1 MAEFFAHAL
10 SLVSSPSVLLL
21 ITIGVLFGI
30 IGGSIPGFT
39 VTMAILVVFPFT
51 FAMDPVSGVSIMIG
65 VFVGGYSGG
74 LVSGIMLGIPGT
86 PSSITTVY
94 DGYPMALKGEP
105 GRALGIGVLASFI
118 GTVISVAVLVLFGP
132 LLAKFSMNFRPWEI
146 STLILFALTLVAGLS
161 NGRLLKGMLAA
172 ALGLLITTVGY
183 DRNSNIRF
191 DFDLPAFSSGF
202 EILPVMIGIFAF
214 SQLMENIEKL
224 GNKDTAQKNVSMNV
238 TIPYAKIVKDIMG
251 QKINTLRS
259 SLIGSLVGALP
270 GTGGTVANFI
280 SYDQAKKFSRHPEK
294 FGTGIPNGIIASEAS
309 NSAVAGGAF
318 VPTLA
323 LGIPGDLPMAI
334 MMGVLILHGITPG
347 PLMFEQN
354 PVLVGAIYASL
365 LIGAIVMVLCQLLL
379 VRWFARIAL
388 IPQQILVPVVLMLCA
403 IGAYA
408 LNNNLFDIWVLFGF
422 GIIGYLLWKADVP
435 LTPLILGVVLGN
447 NLEQQLFRALELNG
461 SWLTFLTRP
470 LSATFIALSVLSVI
484 LALRQ
489 NKKINMQHTHDGSSS
504 PQNRASTSDHKP

>member
-1 MAEFFAHAL
+1 M
-10 SLVSSPSVLLL
+10 V
-21 ITIGVLFGI
+21 
-30 IGGSIPGFT
+30 
-39 VTMAILVVFPFT
+39 
-51 FAMDPVSGVSIMIG
+51 G

-74 LVSGIMLGIPGT
+74 IVSGVMLGIPGT

-94 DGYPMALKGEP
+94 DGYPMAQKGEP
-105 GRALGIGVLASFI
+105 GRALGIGVAASFL
-118 GTVISVAVLVLFGP
+118 GTLISVAVLVFFGP
-132 LLAKFSMNFRPWEI
+132 LIASFSMNFRPWEI
-146 STLILFALTLVAGLS
+146 TALIVFALTLVAGLS
-161 NGRLLKGMLAA
+161 NGALLKGLLAA
-172 ALGLLITTVGY
+172 VLGLLITTVGY
-183 DRNSNIRF
+183 DRNSNLRF
-191 DFDLPAFSSGF
+191 DFGLPALSSGF

-214 SQLMENIEKL
+214 SQLMGNLEKL
-224 GNKDTAQKNVSMNV
+224 RDNGGSGGQGVDTGVA
-238 TIPYAKIVKDIMG
+238 IPYRQIVRDMAG
-251 QKINTLRS
+251 QKLNTLRS

-280 SYDQAKKFSRHPEK
+280 SYDQAKKFSRHPER
-294 FGTGIPNGIIASEAS
+294 FGTGIPDGIVASESS

-365 LIGAIVMVLCQLLL
+365 LIGAVIMVTCQLLL
-379 VRWFARIAL
+379 VRWFAKISL

-403 IGAYA
+403 IGSYA
-408 LNNNLFDIWVLFGF
+408 LNNNLFDIWVLFAF
-422 GIIGYLLWKADVP
+422 GILGYLLWKAGVP

-447 NLEQQLFRALELNG
+447 NLERQLFRALELDS

-470 LSATFIALSVLSVI
+470 LSALFLALAVVSVI
-484 LALRQ
+484 FSLY
-489 NKKINMQHTHDGSSS
+489 
-504 PQNRASTSDHKP
+504 QNRKIQRNQLKARGSDA

>member
-1 MAEFFAHAL
+1 MTNFFLQALAE
-10 SLVSSPSVLLL
+10 VGTPSVLGL
-21 ITIGVLFGI
+21 IVLGVLFGI

-51 FAMDPVSGVSIMIG
+51 FAMDPVSGVSLMVG

-74 LVSGIMLGIPGT
+74 IVSGVMLGIPGT

-94 DGYPMALKGEP
+94 DGYPMAQKGEP
-105 GRALGIGVLASFI
+105 GRALGIGVAASFL
-118 GTVISVAVLVLFGP
+118 GTIISVAVLVFFGP
-132 LLAKFSMNFRPWEI
+132 LIASFSMNFRPWEI
-146 STLILFALTLVAGLS
+146 TALIVFALTLVAGLS
-161 NGRLLKGMLAA
+161 NGALLKGLLAA

-183 DRNSNIRF
+183 DRNSNLRF
-191 DFDLPAFSSGF
+191 DFGIPAFGSGF

-214 SQLMENIEKL
+214 SQLLGNIEKL
-224 GNKDTAQKNVSMNV
+224 KDEKSETKKIDTNVS
-238 TIPYAKIVKDIMG
+238 IPYGQILKDMAG
-251 QKINTLRS
+251 QKLNTLRS

-270 GTGGTVANFI
+270 GTGGTVANFL
-280 SYDQAKKFSRHPEK
+280 SYDQAKKFSKTPEE
-294 FGTGIPNGIIASEAS
+294 FGKGTPSGIVASEAS

-347 PLMFEQN
+347 PMMFEQN

-365 LIGAIVMVLCQLLL
+365 LIGAVVMVLCNLLL
-379 VRWFARIAL
+379 VRWFAKISL

-408 LNNNLFDIWVLFGF
+408 LNNNLFDIWVLFIF
-422 GIIGYLLWKADVP
+422 GIIGYLLWKAEVP

-447 NLEQQLFRALELNG
+447 NLERQLFRALELNE
-461 SWLTFLTRP
+461 SWWTFLTRP
-470 LSATFIALSVLSVI
+470 LSALF
-484 LALRQ
+484 LALAVASILFSLYQDR
-489 NKKINMQHTHDGSSS
+489 KIQRLKNAAQ
-504 PQNRASTSDHKP
+504 QENI

>member
-1 MAEFFAHAL
+1 MADFFLQAL
-10 SLVSSPSVLLL
+10 GQVGSPVVLAL

-30 IGGSIPGFT
+30 IGGCIPGFT

-51 FAMDPVSGVSIMIG
+51 FAMDPVSGVSLMVG

-94 DGYPMALKGEP
+94 DGYPMAQKGEP
-105 GRALGIGVLASFI
+105 GRALGIGVAASFI
-118 GTVISVAVLVLFGP
+118 GTLISVAVLVFFGP
-132 LLAKFSMNFRPWEI
+132 LIASYSMKFRPWEI
-146 STLILFALTLVAGLS
+146 TSLIVFALTLVAGLS
-161 NGRLLKGMLAA
+161 NGAMLKGLLAA
-172 ALGLLITTVGY
+172 VLGLLITTVGY
-183 DRNSNIRF
+183 DRNSNLRF
-191 DFDLPAFSSGF
+191 DFDLPVLGSGF

-214 SQLMENIEKL
+214 SQLMGNLEKL
-224 GNKDTAQKNVSMNV
+224 RDDKSDIKEVNTDVS
-238 TIPYAKIVKDIMG
+238 IPYRQILVDMSR

-280 SYDQAKKFSRHPEK
+280 SYDQAKKMSRHPER
-294 FGTGIPNGIIASEAS
+294 FGTGTPDGIVASEAS

-365 LIGAIVMVLCQLLL
+365 LIGAVVMVLSQLLL
-379 VRWFARIAL
+379 VRWFAKISL
-388 IPQQILVPVVLMLCA
+388 IPQQVLVPVVLMLCA
-403 IGAYA
+403 VGAFA
-408 LNNNLFDIWVLFGF
+408 LNNNLFDVWVLFIF
-422 GIIGYLLWKADVP
+422 GVLGYLLWKAEVP
-435 LTPLILGVVLGN
+435 LTPLILGVVLGDN
-447 NLEQQLFRALELNG
+447 MERQLFRALELDG

-470 LSATFIALSVLSVI
+470 LSALF
-484 LALRQ
+484 LALAVVSL
-489 NKKINMQHTHDGSSS
+489 IFSLY
-504 PQNRASTSDHKP
+504 QNRKIRLHTLETKGGDA

>member
-1 MAEFFAHAL
+1 MADFFLQAL
-10 SLVSSPSVLLL
+10 GQVSSPSVLFL
-21 ITIGVLFGI
+21 ILIGVLFGI

-51 FAMDPVSGVSIMIG
+51 FAMDPVSGVSLMVG

-74 LVSGIMLGIPGT
+74 IVSGVMLGIPGT

-94 DGYPMALKGEP
+94 DGYPMAQKGEP
-105 GRALGIGVLASFI
+105 GRALGIGVAASFI
-118 GTVISVAVLVLFGP
+118 GTLISVAVLVFFGP
-132 LLAKFSMNFRPWEI
+132 LIAGFSMNFRPWEI
-146 STLILFALTLVAGLS
+146 TALILFALTLVAGLS
-161 NGRLLKGMLAA
+161 SGALLKGLLAA

-183 DRNSNIRF
+183 DRNSNLRF
-191 DFDLPAFSSGF
+191 DFGLPALSSGF
-202 EILPVMIGIFAF
+202 EILPVMIGVFAF
-214 SQLMENIEKL
+214 SQLLGNLEKL
-224 GNKDTAQKNVSMNV
+224 RDDPHAAAKGIDTNVA
-238 TIPYAKIVKDIMG
+238 IPYRTILRDMAG
-251 QKINTLRS
+251 QKLNTLRS

-280 SYDQAKKFSRHPEK
+280 SYDQAKKFSRHPER
-294 FGTGIPNGIIASEAS
+294 FGTGTPDGIVASEAS

-365 LIGAIVMVLCQLLL
+365 LIGAVVMVLCQLLL
-379 VRWFARIAL
+379 VRWFAKISL

-422 GIIGYLLWKADVP
+422 GLLGYLLWKAEVP

-447 NLEQQLFRALELNG
+447 NLERQLFRALELDD
-461 SWLTFLTRP
+461 SWMTFLTRP
-470 LSATFIALSVLSVI
+470 LSALF
-484 LALRQ
+484 LALAAASIVFSLYQDR
-489 NKKINMQHTHDGSSS
+489 KIRMNQQKARDAR
-504 PQNRASTSDHKP
+504 P

>member
-1 MAEFFAHAL
+1 MAEFFTHAL
-10 SLVSSPSVLLL
+10 TLVGSPSVLLL
-21 ITIGVLFGI
+21 IFIGVLFGI

-51 FAMDPVSGVSIMIG
+51 FAMDPVSGVSVMIG

-74 LVSGIMLGIPGT
+74 LVSGVMLGIPGT

-94 DGYPMALKGEP
+94 DGYPMALRGEP
-105 GRALGIGVLASFI
+105 GRALGVGVLASFI

-172 ALGLLITTVGY
+172 AIGLLITTFGY
-183 DRNSNIRF
+183 DRNSNVRF
-191 DFDLPAFSSGF
+191 DFDLPLLSSGF
-202 EILPVMIGIFAF
+202 EILPVMIGVFAF
-214 SQLMENIEKL
+214 SQLMENIEKIHRRDSHQTS
-224 GNKDTAQKNVSMNV
+224 GISVSV
-238 TIPYAKIVKDIMG
+238 QIPYRKILKDISS

-280 SYDQAKKFSRHPEK
+280 SYDQAKKFSSQPQK
-294 FGTGIPNGIIASEAS
+294 FGTGVPDGIIASEAS

-354 PVLVGAIYASL
+354 PVLVGAIYVSL
-365 LIGAIVMVLCQLLL
+365 LIAAIAMVLCQLLL

-388 IPQQILVPVVLMLCA
+388 IPQQILVPIVLMLCA

-422 GIIGYLLWKADVP
+422 GIFGYLLWKADVP
-435 LTPLILGVVLGN
+435 LAPLILGVVLGN
-447 NLEQQLFRALELNG
+447 NLEQQLFRALELD
-461 SWLTFLTRP
+461 SSLMTFFTRP
-470 LSATFIALSVLSVI
+470 LSACFIALSVASVL
-484 LALRQ
+484 LAVF
-489 NKKINMQHTHDGSSS
+489 
-504 PQNRASTSDHKP
+504 QNRKIKRYAMENTDASAKE

>member
-1 MAEFFAHAL
+1 MTNFFLQALAE
-10 SLVSSPSVLLL
+10 VGTPSVLGL
-21 ITIGVLFGI
+21 IVIGVLFGI

-51 FAMDPVSGVSIMIG
+51 FAMDPVSGVSLMVG

-74 LVSGIMLGIPGT
+74 IVSGVMLGIPGT

-94 DGYPMALKGEP
+94 DGYPMAQKGEP
-105 GRALGIGVLASFI
+105 GRALGIGVASSFL
-118 GTVISVAVLVLFGP
+118 GTIISVAVLVFFGP
-132 LLAKFSMNFRPWEI
+132 LIANFSMNFRPWEI
-146 STLILFALTLVAGLS
+146 TALIVFALTLVAGLS
-161 NGRLLKGMLAA
+161 SGALLKGLMAA

-183 DRNSNIRF
+183 DRNSNLRF
-191 DFDLPAFSSGF
+191 DFGLPAMGSGF

-214 SQLMENIEKL
+214 SQLLGNIEKL
-224 GNKDTAQKNVSMNV
+224 KDEKSETQKIDTNV
-238 TIPYAKIVKDIMG
+238 TIPYGQIIKDMAG
-251 QKINTLRS
+251 QKLNTLRS

-270 GTGGTVANFI
+270 GTGGTVANFL
-280 SYDQAKKFSRHPEK
+280 SYDQAKKFSRRPEE
-294 FGTGIPNGIIASEAS
+294 FGTGIPSGIVASEAS

-347 PLMFEQN
+347 PMMFEQN

-365 LIGAIVMVLCQLLL
+365 LIGAVVMVLCNLLL
-379 VRWFARIAL
+379 VRWFAKISL

-408 LNNNLFDIWVLFGF
+408 LNNNLFDIWVLFIF
-422 GIIGYLLWKADVP
+422 GIIGYLLWKAEVP
-435 LTPLILGVVLGN
+435 LTPLILGVVLGD
-447 NLEQQLFRALELNG
+447 NLERQLFRALELNE

-470 LSATFIALSVLSVI
+470 LSALFLTLAVASI
-484 LALRQ
+484 LFSLYQDR
-489 NKKINMQHTHDGSSS
+489 KIQRLKGL
-504 PQNRASTSDHKP
+504 

>member
-1 MAEFFAHAL
+1 MTEFFTHAL
-10 SLVSSPSVLLL
+10 SLVASPSVLLL
-21 ITIGVLFGI
+21 IFTGVLFGI

-51 FAMDPVSGVSIMIG
+51 FAMDPVSGVSIMVG

-74 LVSGIMLGIPGT
+74 LVSGVMLGIPGT

-105 GRALGIGVLASFI
+105 GRALGVGVLASFI
-118 GTVISVAVLVLFGP
+118 GTIISVAVLVLFGP

-172 ALGLLITTVGY
+172 ALGLFITTVGY

-191 DFDLPAFSSGF
+191 DFDSTLLSSGF

-214 SQLMENIEKL
+214 SQLMENIEKNSST
-224 GNKDTAQKNVSMNV
+224 GSKKDNEIPVSV
-238 TIPYAKIVKDIMG
+238 RIPYKTIVKDIFSH
-251 QKINTLRS
+251 KVNTIRS
-259 SLIGSLVGALP
+259 SLIGSFVGALP

-280 SYDQAKKFSRHPEK
+280 SYDQAKKFSSQPQK
-294 FGTGIPNGIIASEAS
+294 FGTGDPAGIIASEAS

-354 PVLVGAIYASL
+354 PVLVGAVYVSL
-365 LIGAIVMVLCQLLL
+365 LMAAVAMVLCQLLL

-388 IPQQILVPVVLMLCA
+388 IPQEILVPIVLMLCA

-422 GIIGYLLWKADVP
+422 GIFGYLLWKADVP
-435 LTPLILGVVLGN
+435 LAPLILGVVLGQ
-447 NLEQQLFRALELNG
+447 NLEQQLFRALELDSNL
-461 SWLTFLTRP
+461 LTFLTRP
-470 LSATFIALSVLSVI
+470 LSALFIALSIASIVLSI
-484 LALRQ
+484 MQ
-489 NKKINMQHTHDGSSS
+489 NKKMKSR
-504 PQNRASTSDHKP
+504 PSDSKAT

>member
-1 MAEFFAHAL
+1 MADFFLQAL
-10 SLVSSPSVLLL
+10 GQVSSPSVLLL
-21 ITIGVLFGI
+21 ILVGVLFGI

-51 FAMDPVSGVSIMIG
+51 FAMDPVSGVSLMVG

-74 LVSGIMLGIPGT
+74 IVSGVMLGIPGT

-94 DGYPMALKGEP
+94 DGYPMAQNGQP
-105 GRALGIGVLASFI
+105 GRALGIGVAASFL
-118 GTVISVAVLVLFGP
+118 GTLISVAVLVFFGP
-132 LLAKFSMNFRPWEI
+132 LIASFSMNFRPWEI
-146 STLILFALTLVAGLS
+146 TALIIFALTLVAGLS
-161 NGRLLKGMLAA
+161 NGALLKGLLAA

-183 DRNSNIRF
+183 DRNSNLRF
-191 DFDLPAFSSGF
+191 DFGIPALSSGF

-214 SQLMENIEKL
+214 SQLLGNLEKL
-224 GNKDTAQKNVSMNV
+224 RDDPQGAGRNVDTNVA
-238 TIPYAKIVKDIMG
+238 IPYGTILKDMAG
-251 QKINTLRS
+251 QKLNTLRS

-280 SYDQAKKFSRHPEK
+280 SYDQAKKFSRHPER
-294 FGTGIPNGIIASEAS
+294 FGKGTPDGIVASEAS

-365 LIGAIVMVLCQLLL
+365 LIGAVVMVLCQLML
-379 VRWFARIAL
+379 VRWFAKISL
-388 IPQQILVPVVLMLCA
+388 IPQQVLVPVVLMLCA

-408 LNNNLFDIWVLFGF
+408 LNNNLFDIWVLFIF
-422 GIIGYLLWKADVP
+422 GLLGYLLWKAEVP

-447 NLEQQLFRALELNG
+447 NLERQLFRALELDD
-461 SWLTFLTRP
+461 SWMTFLTRP
-470 LSATFIALSVLSVI
+470 LSALF
-484 LALRQ
+484 LALAVASIVFSLYQDR
-489 NKKINMQHTHDGSSS
+489 KIQR
-504 PQNRASTSDHKP
+504 NRLKAQQGDA

>member
-1 MAEFFAHAL
+1 MADFFLQAL
-10 SLVSSPSVLLL
+10 GQVSSPAVLAL

-51 FAMDPVSGVSIMIG
+51 FAMDPVSGVSLMVG

-94 DGYPMALKGEP
+94 DGYQMAQKGEP
-105 GRALGIGVLASFI
+105 GRALGIGVAASFV
-118 GTVISVAVLVLFGP
+118 GTVISVAVLVFFGP
-132 LLAKFSMNFRPWEI
+132 LIASYSMNFRPWEI
-146 STLILFALTLVAGLS
+146 TGLIVFALTLVAGLS
-161 NGRLLKGMLAA
+161 SGALIKGLLAA
-172 ALGLLITTVGY
+172 VLGLLITTVGY
-183 DRNSNIRF
+183 DRNSNLRF
-191 DFDLPAFSSGF
+191 DFGVPALGSGF

-214 SQLMENIEKL
+214 SQLMGNLEKL
-224 GNKDTAQKNVSMNV
+224 RDDQNKVKGVDTSV
-238 TIPYAKIVKDIMG
+238 TIPYRLILKDMAG
-251 QKINTLRS
+251 QKLNTLRS

-280 SYDQAKKFSRHPEK
+280 SYDQAKKFSRHPET
-294 FGTGIPNGIIASEAS
+294 FGTGTPSGIVASEAS

-354 PVLVGAIYASL
+354 PILVGAIYASL
-365 LIGAIVMVLCQLLL
+365 LIGAVIMVLCQLLL
-379 VRWFARIAL
+379 VRWFAKISL
-388 IPQQILVPVVLMLCA
+388 IPQEVLVPVVLMLCA
-403 IGAYA
+403 IGSYA
-408 LNNNLFDIWVLFGF
+408 LNNNLFDIWVLFVF
-422 GIIGYLLWKADVP
+422 GVIGYLLWKAAVP

-447 NLEQQLFRALELNG
+447 NLERQLFRALELDG
-461 SWLTFLTRP
+461 SWMTFLTRP
-470 LSATFIALSVLSVI
+470 LSALFLALAVVSVI
-484 LALRQ
+484 FSLYQDR
-489 NKKINMQHTHDGSSS
+489 KIQYNQQQAQRGDG
-504 PQNRASTSDHKP
+504 

>member
-1 MAEFFAHAL
+1 MTNFFLQALAE
-10 SLVSSPSVLLL
+10 VGTPSVLGL
-21 ITIGVLFGI
+21 IVIGVLFGI

-51 FAMDPVSGVSIMIG
+51 FAMDPVSGVSLMVG

-74 LVSGIMLGIPGT
+74 IVSGVMLGIPGT

-94 DGYPMALKGEP
+94 DGYPMAQKGEP
-105 GRALGIGVLASFI
+105 GRALGIGVASSFL
-118 GTVISVAVLVLFGP
+118 GTIISVAVLVFFGP
-132 LLAKFSMNFRPWEI
+132 LIASFSMNFRPWEI
-146 STLILFALTLVAGLS
+146 TALIVFALTLVAGLS
-161 NGRLLKGMLAA
+161 SGALLKGLMAA

-183 DRNSNIRF
+183 DRNSNLRF
-191 DFDLPAFSSGF
+191 DFGLPAMGSGF

-214 SQLMENIEKL
+214 SQLLGNIEKL
-224 GNKDTAQKNVSMNV
+224 KDEKSETKKIDTNV
-238 TIPYAKIVKDIMG
+238 TIPYGQIIKDMAG
-251 QKINTLRS
+251 QKLNTLRS

-270 GTGGTVANFI
+270 GTGGTVANFL
-280 SYDQAKKFSRHPEK
+280 SYDQAKKFSKHPEE
-294 FGTGIPNGIIASEAS
+294 FGTGTPSGIVASEAS

-347 PLMFEQN
+347 PMMFEQN

-365 LIGAIVMVLCQLLL
+365 LIGAVVMVLCNLLL
-379 VRWFARIAL
+379 VRWFAKISL

-408 LNNNLFDIWVLFGF
+408 LNNNLFDIWVLFIF
-422 GIIGYLLWKADVP
+422 GIIGYLLWKAEVP
-435 LTPLILGVVLGN
+435 LTPLILGVVLGD
-447 NLEQQLFRALELNG
+447 NLERQLFRALELNE
-461 SWLTFLTRP
+461 SWMTFLTRP
-470 LSATFIALSVLSVI
+470 LSALF
-484 LALRQ
+484 LALAVASILFSLYQDRKIQ
-489 NKKINMQHTHDGSSS
+489 RLKKAALRENI
-504 PQNRASTSDHKP
+504 

>member
-1 MAEFFAHAL
+1 MADFFLQAL
-10 SLVSSPSVLLL
+10 FQVSSPSVLLL
-21 ITIGVLFGI
+21 ILAGVLFGI

-51 FAMDPVSGVSIMIG
+51 FAMDPVSGVSLMVG

-74 LVSGIMLGIPGT
+74 IVSGVMLGIPGT

-94 DGYPMALKGEP
+94 DGYPMAQNGEP
-105 GRALGIGVLASFI
+105 GRALGIGVAASFL
-118 GTVISVAVLVLFGP
+118 GTLISVAVLVFFGP
-132 LLAKFSMNFRPWEI
+132 LIASFSMNFRPWEI
-146 STLILFALTLVAGLS
+146 TALIIFALTLVAGLS
-161 NGRLLKGMLAA
+161 NGALLKGLLAA
-172 ALGLLITTVGY
+172 VLGLLITTVGY
-183 DRNSNIRF
+183 DRNSNLRF
-191 DFDLPAFSSGF
+191 DFGIPAFSSGF

-214 SQLMENIEKL
+214 SQLLGNLEKL
-224 GNKDTAQKNVSMNV
+224 RDDPGSGSGRVDTNVA
-238 TIPYAKIVKDIMG
+238 IPYGRILKDMAK
-251 QKINTLRS
+251 QKLNILRS

-280 SYDQAKKFSRHPEK
+280 SYDQAKKFSRHPER
-294 FGTGIPNGIIASEAS
+294 FGTGTPDGIVASEAS

-365 LIGAIVMVLCQLLL
+365 LIGAVVMVLCQLLL
-379 VRWFARIAL
+379 VRWFAKISL

-422 GIIGYLLWKADVP
+422 GLLGYLLWKAEVP

-447 NLEQQLFRALELNG
+447 NLERQLFRALELEE
-461 SWLTFLTRP
+461 SWMTFLTRP
-470 LSATFIALSVLSVI
+470 LSALF
-484 LALRQ
+484 LALAVASIVFSLYQDR
-489 NKKINMQHTHDGSSS
+489 KIRMNQQQAQD
-504 PQNRASTSDHKP
+504 A

>member
-1 MAEFFAHAL
+1 MTNFFLQAL
-10 SLVSSPSVLLL
+10 TEVGSPSVLGL
-21 ITIGVLFGI
+21 ILIGVLFGI

-51 FAMDPVSGVSIMIG
+51 FAMDPVSGVSLMVG

-74 LVSGIMLGIPGT
+74 IVSGVMLGIPGT

-94 DGYPMALKGEP
+94 DGYPMAQKGEP
-105 GRALGIGVLASFI
+105 GRALGIGVAASFL
-118 GTVISVAVLVLFGP
+118 GTLFSVAVLVFFGP
-132 LLAKFSMNFRPWEI
+132 LIASFSMNFRPWEI
-146 STLILFALTLVAGLS
+146 TALIVFALTLVAGLS
-161 NGRLLKGMLAA
+161 NGALLKGLLAA

-183 DRNSNIRF
+183 DRNSNLRF
-191 DFDLPAFSSGF
+191 DFGLPALGSGF

-214 SQLMENIEKL
+214 SQLLGNIEKI
-224 GNKDTAQKNVSMNV
+224 KDEGHDAKKVDTNV
-238 TIPYAKIVKDIMG
+238 TIPYGQIIKDMAG
-251 QKINTLRS
+251 QKLNTLRS

-270 GTGGTVANFI
+270 GTGGTVANFL
-280 SYDQAKKFSRHPEK
+280 SYDQAKKFSRHPEE
-294 FGTGIPNGIIASEAS
+294 FGTGTPSGIVASEAS

-347 PLMFEQN
+347 PMMFEQN

-365 LIGAIVMVLCQLLL
+365 LIGAVVMVLCNLLL
-379 VRWFARIAL
+379 VRWFAKISL

-408 LNNNLFDIWVLFGF
+408 LNNNLFDIWVLFIF
-422 GIIGYLLWKADVP
+422 GVIGYLLWKAEVP
-435 LTPLILGVVLGN
+435 LTPLILGVVLGE
-447 NLEQQLFRALELNG
+447 NLERQLFRALELNDN
-461 SWLTFLTRP
+461 WLTFLTRP
-470 LSATFIALSVLSVI
+470 LSALF
-484 LALRQ
+484 LALAIASILFSLYQDR
-489 NKKINMQHTHDGSSS
+489 KIRRLKQAAQKENV
-504 PQNRASTSDHKP
+504 

>member
-1 MAEFFAHAL
+1 MADFFLQAL
-10 SLVSSPSVLLL
+10 GQVGSPMVLAL

-30 IGGSIPGFT
+30 IGGCIPGFT

-51 FAMDPVSGVSIMIG
+51 FAMDPISGVSLMVG

-94 DGYPMALKGEP
+94 DGYPMAQKGEP
-105 GRALGIGVLASFI
+105 GRALGIGVAASFI
-118 GTVISVAVLVLFGP
+118 GTLISVAVLVFFGP
-132 LLAKFSMNFRPWEI
+132 LIASYSMKFRPWEI
-146 STLILFALTLVAGLS
+146 TSLIVFALTLVAGLS
-161 NGRLLKGMLAA
+161 NGAMLKGLLAA

-183 DRNSNIRF
+183 DRNSNLRF
-191 DFDLPAFSSGF
+191 DFDLPVLGSGF

-214 SQLMENIEKL
+214 SQLMGNLEKL
-224 GNKDTAQKNVSMNV
+224 RDDKSDIKDVNTNVA
-238 TIPYAKIVKDIMG
+238 IPYRQILVDMSR
-251 QKINTLRS
+251 QKINTVRS

-280 SYDQAKKFSRHPEK
+280 SYDQAKKMSRHPER
-294 FGTGIPNGIIASEAS
+294 FGTGTPDGIVASEAS

-365 LIGAIVMVLCQLLL
+365 LIGAVVMVLSQLLL
-379 VRWFARIAL
+379 VRWFAKISL
-388 IPQQILVPVVLMLCA
+388 IPQQVLVPVVLMLCA
-403 IGAYA
+403 VGAFA
-408 LNNNLFDIWVLFGF
+408 LNNNLFDVWVLFIF
-422 GIIGYLLWKADVP
+422 GILGYLLWKAEVP
-435 LTPLILGVVLGN
+435 LTPLILGVVLGDN
-447 NLEQQLFRALELNG
+447 MERQLFRALELDS

-470 LSATFIALSVLSVI
+470 LSALF
-484 LALRQ
+484 LALAVV
-489 NKKINMQHTHDGSSS
+489 SLLFSLY
-504 PQNRASTSDHKP
+504 QNRKIRLHALETKGE

>member
-1 MAEFFAHAL
+1 MTNFFLQALAE
-10 SLVSSPSVLLL
+10 VGTPSVLGL
-21 ITIGVLFGI
+21 IVIGVLFGI

-51 FAMDPVSGVSIMIG
+51 FAMDPVSGVSLMVG

-74 LVSGIMLGIPGT
+74 IVSGVMLGIPGT

-94 DGYPMALKGEP
+94 DGYPMAQKGEP
-105 GRALGIGVLASFI
+105 GRALGIGVAASFL
-118 GTVISVAVLVLFGP
+118 GTIISVAVLVFFGP
-132 LLAKFSMNFRPWEI
+132 LIASFSMNFRPWEI
-146 STLILFALTLVAGLS
+146 TALIVFALTLVAGLS
-161 NGRLLKGMLAA
+161 NGALLKGLLAA

-183 DRNSNIRF
+183 DRNSNLRF
-191 DFDLPAFSSGF
+191 DFGIPALGSGF

-214 SQLMENIEKL
+214 SQLLGNIEKL
-224 GNKDTAQKNVSMNV
+224 KDEKSEAKKIDTNVM
-238 TIPYAKIVKDIMG
+238 IPYGQILKDMGG
-251 QKINTLRS
+251 QKLNTLRS
-259 SLIGSLVGALP
+259 ALIGSLVGALP
-270 GTGGTVANFI
+270 GTGGTVANFL
-280 SYDQAKKFSRHPEK
+280 SYDQAKKFSKHPEE
-294 FGTGIPNGIIASEAS
+294 FGKGIPSGIVASESS

-347 PLMFEQN
+347 PMMFEQN

-365 LIGAIVMVLCQLLL
+365 LIGAVVMVLCNLLL
-379 VRWFARIAL
+379 VRWFAKISL

-408 LNNNLFDIWVLFGF
+408 LNNNLFDIWVLFIF
-422 GIIGYLLWKADVP
+422 GIIGYLLWKAEVP

-447 NLEQQLFRALELNG
+447 NLERQLFRALELNE
-461 SWLTFLTRP
+461 SWLTFLSRP
-470 LSATFIALSVLSVI
+470 LSALF
-484 LALRQ
+484 LALAVASILFSLYQDR
-489 NKKINMQHTHDGSSS
+489 KIQRLKNAAQ
-504 PQNRASTSDHKP
+504 QENI

>member
-1 MAEFFAHAL
+1 MADFFLQAL
-10 SLVSSPSVLLL
+10 GQVSSPSVLLL
-21 ITIGVLFGI
+21 ILAGVLFGI

-51 FAMDPVSGVSIMIG
+51 FAMDPVSGVSLMVG

-74 LVSGIMLGIPGT
+74 IVSGVMLGIPGT

-94 DGYPMALKGEP
+94 DGYPMAQNGEP
-105 GRALGIGVLASFI
+105 GRALGIGVAASFL
-118 GTVISVAVLVLFGP
+118 GTLISVAVLVFFGP
-132 LLAKFSMNFRPWEI
+132 LIASFSMNFRPWEI
-146 STLILFALTLVAGLS
+146 TALILFALTLVAGLS
-161 NGRLLKGMLAA
+161 NGALLKGLLAA

-183 DRNSNIRF
+183 DRNSNLRF
-191 DFDLPAFSSGF
+191 DFGIPAFSSGF

-214 SQLMENIEKL
+214 SQLLGNLEKL
-224 GNKDTAQKNVSMNV
+224 RDDPGSGARRVDTNVA
-238 TIPYAKIVKDIMG
+238 IPYRTILKDMAG
-251 QKINTLRS
+251 QKLNTLRS

-280 SYDQAKKFSRHPEK
+280 SYDQAKKFSRHPER
-294 FGTGIPNGIIASEAS
+294 FGTGTPDGIVASEAS

-365 LIGAIVMVLCQLLL
+365 LIGAVVMVLCQLLL
-379 VRWFARIAL
+379 VRWFAKISL

-422 GIIGYLLWKADVP
+422 GLLGYLLWKAEVP

-447 NLEQQLFRALELNG
+447 NLERQLFRALELDD
-461 SWLTFLTRP
+461 SWMTFLTRP
-470 LSATFIALSVLSVI
+470 LSALF
-484 LALRQ
+484 LALAVASIIFSLYQDR
-489 NKKINMQHTHDGSSS
+489 KIRMNQQQARD
-504 PQNRASTSDHKP
+504 A

>member
-1 MAEFFAHAL
+1 MADFFLHAFA
-10 SLVSSPSVLLL
+10 LVSSPSVLLL
-21 ITIGVLFGI
+21 ILIGVLFGI
-30 IGGSIPGFT
+30 IGGSVPGFT

-51 FAMDPVSGVSIMIG
+51 FAMDPVSGVSLMVS

-74 LVSGIMLGIPGT
+74 IVSGVMLGIPGT

-94 DGYPMALKGEP
+94 DGYPMALRGEP
-105 GRALGIGVLASFI
+105 GRALGIGVAASFI
-118 GTVISVAVLVLFGP
+118 GTVISVAVLVFFGP
-132 LLAKFSMNFRPWEI
+132 LLASFSMNFRPWEI
-146 STLILFALTLVAGLS
+146 SALIIFALTLVAGLS
-161 NGRLLKGMLAA
+161 NGALLKGMLAA

-183 DRNSNIRF
+183 DRNSNLRF
-191 DFDLPAFSSGF
+191 DFDLPVMSSGF

-214 SQLMENIEKL
+214 SQLMDNIEKL
-224 GNKDTAQKNVSMNV
+224 REEKTARQEVIPDIS
-238 TIPYAKIVKDIMG
+238 IPYGRIIRDIAS
-251 QKINTLRS
+251 QKVNTVRS
-259 SLIGSLVGALP
+259 SLIGSLIGALP

-280 SYDQAKKFSRHPEK
+280 SYDQAKKFSRHPER
-294 FGTGIPNGIIASEAS
+294 FGTGIPGGIIASEAS

-365 LIGAIVMVLCQLLL
+365 LVGAVVMVLCQLLL

-388 IPQQILVPVVLMLCA
+388 IPQQILVPAVLMLCA

-422 GIIGYLLWKADVP
+422 GIVGYLLWKAEVP

-447 NLEQQLFRALELNG
+447 NLEQQLFRALDLDD

-470 LSATFIALSVLSVI
+470 LSATFLALAVISVI
-484 LALRQ
+484 VSLY
-489 NKKINMQHTHDGSSS
+489 
-504 PQNRASTSDHKP
+504 QNRRIQQKTAINQ

>member
-1 MAEFFAHAL
+1 MADFFLHAFA
-10 SLVSSPSVLLL
+10 LVSSPSVLLL
-21 ITIGVLFGI
+21 IVIGVLFGI
-30 IGGSIPGFT
+30 IGGSVPGFT

-51 FAMDPVSGVSIMIG
+51 FAMDPVSGVSLMVS

-74 LVSGIMLGIPGT
+74 IVSGVMLGIPGT

-94 DGYPMALKGEP
+94 DGYPMALRGEP
-105 GRALGIGVLASFI
+105 GRALGIGVAASFI
-118 GTVISVAVLVLFGP
+118 GTVISVAVLVFFGP
-132 LLAKFSMNFRPWEI
+132 LLASFSMNFRPWEI
-146 STLILFALTLVAGLS
+146 SALIIFALTLVAGLS
-161 NGRLLKGMLAA
+161 NGALLKGMLAA

-183 DRNSNIRF
+183 DRNSNLRF
-191 DFDLPAFSSGF
+191 DFDLPVMSSGF

-214 SQLMENIEKL
+214 SQLMDNIEKL
-224 GNKDTAQKNVSMNV
+224 REEKRTRSEAVPDIS
-238 TIPYAKIVKDIMG
+238 IPYGRIIRDIAS
-251 QKINTLRS
+251 QKTNTIRS
-259 SLIGSLVGALP
+259 SLIGSLIGALP

-280 SYDQAKKFSRHPEK
+280 SYDQAKKFSRHPER
-294 FGTGIPNGIIASEAS
+294 FGTGIPDGIIASEAS

-365 LIGAIVMVLCQLLL
+365 LVGAVVMVLCQLLL

-388 IPQQILVPVVLMLCA
+388 IPQQILVPAVLMLCA

-422 GIIGYLLWKADVP
+422 GIVGYLLWKAEVP

-447 NLEQQLFRALELNG
+447 NLEQQLFRALDLDGN
-461 SWLTFLTRP
+461 WLTFLTRP
-470 LSATFIALSVLSVI
+470 LSATFLALAVISVI
-484 LALRQ
+484 FSLY
-489 NKKINMQHTHDGSSS
+489 
-504 PQNRASTSDHKP
+504 QNRKIQQKAALNQ